1 MTPEEV
7 RARLAA
13 HPRRTVAPEGL
24 VAAAV
29 AVGLLPNRKGVPC
42 FLLTRRTAGLRQH
55 AGQWAL
61 PGGRLDAGESPQ
73 DAARRELEEEL
84 GIPHDLA
91 EHAGELDDYVTRSG
105 YLITPVVV
113 LLPAIARLR
122 PNPAE
127 VAAAYRIPLAL
138 LDAPLPGDV
147 DTGPT
152 VRFRLLGRVIN
163 PPTAAILH
171 QLSEVVVHGRP
182 TRVAHFAQPRFTWT

>member
-13 HPRRTVAPEGL
+13 HPRRTVAPVGL
-24 VAAAV
+24 VPAAV
-29 AVGLLPNRKGVPC
+29 AVGLLPNRKTVPC
-42 FLLTRRTAGLRQH
+42 FLLTRRTAGLRRH

-105 YLITPVVV
+105 YLITPVVM

-127 VAAAYRIPLAL
+127 VAAAYRVPLAL
-138 LDAPLPGDV
+138 LDTPLTGDV

-163 PPTAAILH
+163 PPTAAVLH